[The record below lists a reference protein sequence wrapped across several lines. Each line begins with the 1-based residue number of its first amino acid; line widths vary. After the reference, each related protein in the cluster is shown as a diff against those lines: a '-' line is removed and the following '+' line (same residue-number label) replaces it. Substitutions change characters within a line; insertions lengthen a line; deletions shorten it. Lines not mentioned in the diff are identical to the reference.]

1 MNDFSILIPT
11 LNEADNIDPLLASI
25 EKMAA
30 ENELHPEIIFI
41 DDGSSDAT
49 CQRINQYTGK
59 LDIQLIRRE
68 NKRGLAGA
76 VICGAHAAKN
86 QWLVVMDGDLSHP
99 PDSIPALLEPLVS
112 QSHDMVIGS
121 RYTDGGSTPDWPL
134 QRLVASR
141 IASFP
146 ASVITGVSDPLAG
159 FFAIGKHHLIAMD
172 ENLPGFKIGL
182 ELVAAGGKD
191 LRVKEVPITFTDRCS
206 GVSKMRFPVVLDYL
220 KQLVSLTSKRTGI
233 QPFSILLS
241 LTVVLGFLDAS
252 IFKLLTDLGFG
263 SDTSHI
269 ASFLIATHL
278 GYFMAAVLYTQQN
291 RSPHFFRHYLQY
303 LTLVLLLLLLR
314 GGGISLFEIP
324 PTPEYSLPL
333 LVFIAATFSVSWPL
347 AMIISDSAK
356 NNRQQNLINWKLY
369 GSLLIG
375 YTILLRLLYIGSIEL
390 IQEEAYYWN
399 YAQHMASGYLDHP
412 PAVALIIKLS
422 TMLLGNN
429 EFGVRLGAFIC
440 WFITAFFA
448 YKLSSSL
455 FDKNTAF
462 ISVIL
467 VAALPIF
474 FGIALVITPDAPLIA
489 CWAGALYYLY
499 RALVDGKS
507 NAWYAAGIMV
517 GLGLASKYTIGF
529 LLPAILLFM
538 VIDKPARKW
547 LFKPQPYL
555 AAIIAFVLFSPVI
568 WWNYQNDWAS
578 FLFQSSGRIAAP
590 SEFSTHELIA
600 SILVLLTP
608 TGFLAAFA
616 VMRPH
621 RGLFKHLGLND
632 SVRLRSSHLFSITMA
647 LIPLAIFVLFSLTKE
662 IKLNWTGPIWLSI
675 LPFIAYALVSES
687 RTQPGIVNRMWPR
700 TLVILTLCYGTLL
713 HYCALGLPGVSFAN
727 GDFLFGWDSLA
738 AQVEHEVDDAKHQE
752 GQRPLVVGLD
762 KYKIA
767 SGLAFYRN
775 KQIDENSTSYSIDE
789 TTGRQLFGNGALMY
803 NYWHP
808 LATVAN
814 KDILVISPEKKWLVP
829 EVFGKHYKPYGDIH
843 KISLNKRGKKAGS
856 YYCRLLT
863 WYTPEKDKD
872 LADTALKVVIRPDN
886 NKWLSLASN
895 QEHDIL

>member
-49 CQRINQYTGK
+49 CQRINQYIGK
-59 LDIQLIRRE
+59 LDVQLIRRT

-76 VICGAHAAKN
+76 VICGAHAAKT
-86 QWLVVMDGDLSHP
+86 QWIVVMDGDLSHP
-99 PDSIPALLEPLVS
+99 PDSIPAIIDPLIAN
-112 QSHDMVIGS
+112 SHDMVIGS

-146 ASVITGVSDPLAG
+146 ACVITGVSDPLAG
-159 FFAIGKHHLIAMD
+159 FFAIARERLIVMD
-172 ENLPGFKIGL
+172 DNLPGFKIGL
-182 ELVAAGGKD
+182 ELLAAEETD
-191 LRVKEVPITFTDRCS
+191 LRVKEVPITFKDRCS
-206 GVSKMRFPVVLDYL
+206 GVSKMRLPVVLDYL

-233 QPFSILLS
+233 QPYSTLLT
-241 LTVVLGFLDAS
+241 LTLVLGFIDAS
-252 IFKLLTDLGFG
+252 MFNLLADLGFG

-269 ASFLIATHL
+269 VSFLFATHL
-278 GYFMAAVLYTQQN
+278 GYFITPALSQTN
-291 RSPHFFRHYLQY
+291 SPPRDFRHYLHY

-314 GGGISLFEIP
+314 GGGVSLFEIP
-324 PTPEYSLPL
+324 QTPEYSLPL
-333 LVFIAATFSVSWPL
+333 LLFIGTSFSMSWPL
-347 AMIISDSAK
+347 AMIVSDSAK
-356 NNRQQNLINWKLY
+356 NNRQPNLINWKLY

-375 YTILLRLLYIGSIEL
+375 YTILLRLIYIGSIEL

-422 TMLLGNN
+422 TMLFGNT
-429 EFGVRLGAFIC
+429 EFGVRFGAFIC

-448 YKLSSSL
+448 YKLSHSL

-474 FGIALVITPDAPLIA
+474 FGVALVITPDAPLIA

-499 RALVDGKS
+499 RALVEGRGNS
-507 NAWYAAGIMV
+507 WYAAGIMV

-538 VIDKPARKW
+538 VIDRSARKW

-555 AAIIAFVLFSPVI
+555 AAIIACILFSPVI
-568 WWNYQNDWAS
+568 LWNYHNGWAS
-578 FLFQSSGRIAAP
+578 FLFQSSGRIAAS

-608 TGFLAAFA
+608 TGFLAAIA

-621 RGLFKHLGLND
+621 RRLFARLKLND
-632 SVRLRSSHLFSITMA
+632 TEKLRSSHLFCLTMA
-647 LIPLAIFVLFSLTKE
+647 LIPLAIFTLFSLTKE

-687 RTQPGIVNRMWPR
+687 RTQPGLVTRMWPQ

-713 HYCALGLPGVSFAN
+713 HYCALGLPGVSFAS
-727 GDFLFGWDSLA
+727 GDFLFGWDNLA
-738 AQVEHEVDDAKHQE
+738 AQIEHEVTDAELEE
-752 GQRPLVVGLD
+752 GERPIVVGLD

-775 KQIDENSTSYSIDE
+775 KQIDEDSTSYSIDE
-789 TTGRQLFGNGALMY
+789 TTGRHLFGSGALMY

-814 KDILVISPEKKWLVP
+814 RDILVISPEKKWLVP
-829 EVFGKHYKPYGDIH
+829 EVFHEHYQPHGKVHE
-843 KISLNKRGKKAGS
+843 ISINKRGKKAGS

-872 LADTALKVVIRPDN
+872 LADTTQNVLTRPVNSTVVR
-886 NKWLSLASN
+886 LASN
-895 QEHDIL
+895 EEHDTL